1 MHISLPSYTPQEIS
15 NFENTRTREES
26 IEFRLN
32 VVMNKFAEE
41 GINFTVKSIHGEFE
55 FRIGCDYCPSFN
67 INPQSVNSWE
77 ANVEQHMAPQT
88 SCTSKKNTKMQR
100 KFVRSG

>member
-1 MHISLPSYTPQEIS
+1 M
-15 NFENTRTREES
+15 
-26 IEFRLN
+26 
-32 VVMNKFAEE
+32 
-41 GINFTVKSIHGEFE
+41 KSIHGEFE

-88 SCTSKKNTKMQR
+88 SCSSKKNTKMQR
-100 KFVRSG
+100 KFVRLTLSTFMKWIIMNTSFVPMTFADSMII